1 MVRTCPCHGHGRG
14 STPRRIVL
22 ISKHF
27 VAESKNPN
35 YNIDM
40 NIFVTDPCPIQS
52 ALNLP
57 DKHIVK
63 MPLETCQML
72 AIIYSDWYYGIG
84 KLHKKDGT
92 PYRTAHG
99 AFRKHPCTIWA
110 AENQYNLAWLIAHG
124 YALCAEYHSRYDKVH
139 TCYSAICEAADIYD
153 RTFDEKCGDAYHKVT
168 DFTRAMPDHIKFDTT
183 IDTITAY
190 KQYLNTKPWLATNY
204 LRIPSRKPSFI
215 ITTMT
220 TTPNKSDLPVY
231 DFSTTPEQRANEQA
245 AIDQAIKDA
254 EAAMKAPAASRKQDA
269 PAVAKMK
276 AKKLVPAKAKGS
288 KSGRVVGISA
298 DENKML
304 QSLLQTVQNDSNYA
318 TISSSEAFSKLQAR
332 YNKN

>member
-1 MVRTCPCHGHGRG
+1 
-14 STPRRIVL
+14 
-22 ISKHF
+22 
-27 VAESKNPN
+27 
-35 YNIDM
+35 M

-52 ALNLP
+52 ARNLP

-72 AIIYSDWYYGIG
+72 AIIYSDWYYGVG
-84 KLHKKDGT
+84 KLYKKDGT
-92 PYRTAHG
+92 PYATKRG
-99 AFRKHPCTIWA
+99 AFRNHPCTQWA
-110 AENQYNLAWLIAHG
+110 AASPHNLAWLIRHG
-124 YALCAEYHSRYDKVH
+124 YGLCHEYTARYGKEH
-139 TCYSAICEAADIYD
+139 TC
-153 RTFDEKCGDAYHKVT
+153 FDVIHQAERIFHKSFPDQLLSHSSTKVV
-168 DFTRAMPDHIKFDTT
+168 DFTRAMPEDIKFDKT

-190 KQYLNTKPWLATNY
+190 KRYLNTKPWLATNY

-245 AIDQAIKDA
+245 AIDKAIKDA
-254 EAAMKAPAASRKQDA
+254 EAAMKAPAAKRQDA
-269 PAVAKMK
+269 PAVTKMK

-298 DENKML
+298 DENIFLK
-304 QSLLQTVQNDSNYA
+304 QLLLDIANNTQYNKEPAYT
-318 TISSSEAFSKLQAR
+318 KLLDR

>member
-1 MVRTCPCHGHGRG
+1 
-14 STPRRIVL
+14 L

-27 VAESKNPN
+27 VDRIKNPN

-40 NIFVTDPCPIQS
+40 NIFVTDHCPIQS

-168 DFTRAMPDHIKFDTT
+168 DFTRAMPEDLKYNTRIST
-183 IDTITAY
+183 IEAY
-190 KQYLNTKPWLATNY
+190 KYYLNTKPWLAHNY

-215 ITTMT
+215 ITPMT

-245 AIDQAIKDA
+245 AIDKAIKDA
-254 EAAMKAPAASRKQDA
+254 EAAMKAPAANKKQDA
-269 PAVAKMK
+269 PAVAKIK
-276 AKKLVPAKAKGS
+276 AKKLVPAKKAAKGS

-298 DENKML
+298 DENKFL
-304 QSLLQTVQNDSNYA
+304 YGLLQAVLFDNNYA
-318 TISSSEAFSKLQAR
+318 TMISDNQIAFDKLIAR

>member
-1 MVRTCPCHGHGRG
+1 MI
-14 STPRRIVL
+14 ST
-22 ISKHF
+22 HF
-27 VAESKNPN
+27 VDGIKNPN

-52 ALNLP
+52 ARNLP

-72 AIIYSDWYYGIG
+72 AIIYSDWYYGVG
-84 KLHKKDGT
+84 KLYKKDGT
-92 PYRTAHG
+92 PYATKRG
-99 AFRKHPCTIWA
+99 AFRAHPCTIWA
-110 AENQYNLAWLIAHG
+110 AANQYNLAWLIRHG
-124 YALCAEYHSRYDKVH
+124 YALCSEYQARYGKVH
-139 TCYSAICEAADIYD
+139 TCLDVISQAERIYH
-153 RTFDEKCGDAYHKVT
+153 RSFDELLSQASRKVT
-168 DFTRAMPDHIKFDTT
+168 DFTRAMPEDIKFDDT

-190 KQYLNTKPWLATNY
+190 KRYLNTKPWLATNY

-254 EAAMKAPAASRKQDA
+254 EAAMKAPAAKRQDA
-269 PAVAKMK
+269 PAVAKIK
-276 AKKLVPAKAKGS
+276 AKKLVPAKKAAKGS

>member
-22 ISKHF
+22 ISTHF
-27 VAESKNPN
+27 VDGIKNPN

-52 ALNLP
+52 ARNLP

-72 AIIYSDWYYGIG
+72 AIIYSDWYYGVG
-84 KLHKKDGT
+84 KLYKKDGT

-110 AENQYNLAWLIAHG
+110 AEDKYNLAWLIEHG
-124 YALCAEYHSRYDKVH
+124 LALCFEYTARYNKEH
-139 TCYSAICEAADIYD
+139 TCQDVIYQAEAIYRDCFGSDTTDAATYV
-153 RTFDEKCGDAYHKVT
+153 R
-168 DFTRAMPDHIKFDTT
+168 DFTRAMPEYIKHNNT
-183 IDTITAY
+183 INTIEAY
-190 KQYLNTKPWLATNY
+190 KIYLNTKPWLATNY

-215 ITTMT
+215 ITPMT

-231 DFSTTPEQRANEQA
+231 DFSTTPEERANEQA
-245 AIDQAIKDA
+245 AIDKAIKDA
-254 EAAMKAPAASRKQDA
+254 EAAMKAPAAKKQDA

-298 DENKML
+298 DENIFLK
-304 QSLLQTVQNDSNYA
+304 QLLLDIANNTQYNKD
-318 TISSSEAFSKLQAR
+318 EAYNKLIAR
-332 YNKN
+332 YNIKN

>member
-1 MVRTCPCHGHGRG
+1 
-14 STPRRIVL
+14 
-22 ISKHF
+22 
-27 VAESKNPN
+27 
-35 YNIDM
+35 M

-52 ALNLP
+52 ARNLP

-72 AIIYSDWYYGIG
+72 SIIYSDWYYGVG
-84 KLHKKDGT
+84 KLYKSDGT

-99 AFRKHPCTIWA
+99 AFRNHPCTQWA
-110 AENQYNLAWLIAHG
+110 AANQNNLAWLICHG
-124 YALCAEYHSRYDKVH
+124 LALCDEYTARYDKVH
-139 TCYSAICEAADIYD
+139 TCQDVIHQAVRIWHNCFDYEIVGDLSQSAA
-153 RTFDEKCGDAYHKVT
+153 KVT
-168 DFTRAMPDHIKFDTT
+168 DFTRAMPESIKFDTT

-204 LRIPSRKPSFI
+204 LRRPDRKPSFI

-245 AIDQAIKDA
+245 AIDKAIKDA
-254 EAAMKAPAASRKQDA
+254 EAAMKAPAAKKQPA
-269 PAVAKMK
+269 PAAQRFKDALVKESIAAKPLIK
-276 AKKLVPAKAKGS
+276 AKKAAKGS

>member
-1 MVRTCPCHGHGRG
+1 
-14 STPRRIVL
+14 
-22 ISKHF
+22 
-27 VAESKNPN
+27 
-35 YNIDM
+35 M
-40 NIFVTDPCPIQS
+40 NIFVTDSCPVQS
-52 ALNLP
+52 ARNLP

-72 AIIYSDWYYGIG
+72 AIIYSDWYYGVG
-84 KLHKKDGT
+84 KLYKQDGT
-92 PYRTAHG
+92 PYRTSHG
-99 AFRKHPCTIWA
+99 AFRNHPCTQWA
-110 AENQYNLAWLIAHG
+110 AANQYNLAWLILHG
-124 YALCAEYHSRYDKVH
+124 IALCDEYYQRYGKVH
-139 TCYSAICEAADIYD
+139 TCYDVICQAQHIYHD
-153 RTFDEKCGDAYHKVT
+153 CFDESLTDAAAKVT
-168 DFTRAMPDHIKFDTT
+168 DFTRAMPESIKFDTT

-204 LRIPSRKPSFI
+204 LRRPDRKPSFI

-254 EAAMKAPAASRKQDA
+254 EAAMKAPAAKRQDA

-298 DENKML
+298 NENIFLKQLLLDIANNTQYNKDEA
-304 QSLLQTVQNDSNYA
+304 Y
-318 TISSSEAFSKLQAR
+318 SKLIAR
-332 YNKN
+332 YNIKN